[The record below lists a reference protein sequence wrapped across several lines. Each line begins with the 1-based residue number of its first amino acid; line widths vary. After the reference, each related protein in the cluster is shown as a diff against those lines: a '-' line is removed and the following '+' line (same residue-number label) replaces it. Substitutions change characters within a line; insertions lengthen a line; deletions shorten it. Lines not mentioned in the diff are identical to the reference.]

1 MEAVGLFDMF
11 DQLIADELGVDV
23 ETYIRVIDEFNDS
36 DMEYII
42 ETVLNPNSTT
52 DERVK
57 AVELFNTMLSTV

>member
-1 MEAVGLFDMF
+1 MVGLFDMF

-42 ETVLNPNSTT
+42 ENVLSPNVSD
-52 DERVK
+52 DERNK
-57 AVELFNTMLSTV
+57 AIELFKTKLQYE

>member
-1 MEAVGLFDMF
+1 MVGLFDMF

-42 ETVLNPNSTT
+42 ENVLSPNVS
-52 DERVK
+52 DEERDNAIK
-57 AVELFNTMLSTV
+57 LFHTKL

>member
-1 MEAVGLFDMF
+1 MVGLFDMF

-42 ETVLNPNSTT
+42 ENVLSPNVSD
-52 DERVK
+52 DERNK
-57 AVELFNTMLSTV
+57 AIELFKTKL

>member
-1 MEAVGLFDMF
+1 MVGLFDMF

-42 ETVLNPNSTT
+42 ENVLSPNVS
-52 DERVK
+52 DEERDK
-57 AVELFNTMLSTV
+57 AIELFKTKL

>member
-1 MEAVGLFDMF
+1 MVDLFDMF

-42 ETVLNPNSTT
+42 ENVLSPNVS
-52 DERVK
+52 DEERDK
-57 AVELFNTMLSTV
+57 AIELFRTKL

>member
-1 MEAVGLFDMF
+1 MVGLFDMF

-42 ETVLNPNSTT
+42 ENVLSPNVS
-52 DERVK
+52 DEERDK
-57 AVELFNTMLSTV
+57 AIELFHTKL

>member
-1 MEAVGLFDMF
+1 MIGLFDMF

-42 ETVLNPNSTT
+42 ENVLSPNVS
-52 DERVK
+52 DEERDK
-57 AVELFNTMLSTV
+57 AIELFKTKL

>member
-42 ETVLNPNSTT
+42 ENVLSPNVS
-52 DERVK
+52 DEERDK
-57 AVELFNTMLSTV
+57 AIELFKTKL